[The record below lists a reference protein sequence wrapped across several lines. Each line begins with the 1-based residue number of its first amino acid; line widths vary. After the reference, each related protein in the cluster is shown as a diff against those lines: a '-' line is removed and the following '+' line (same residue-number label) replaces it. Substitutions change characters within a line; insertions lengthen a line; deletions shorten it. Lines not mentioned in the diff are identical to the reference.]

1 MRDQF
6 KAALAWLP
14 FPPFGSRPPLV
25 PVLRLQGVIAAG
37 ALPFRAGSLNL
48 AGLAGPIERA
58 FSIRGARAV
67 ALQVNSPGG
76 SPVQS
81 SLIAARIRQ
90 WAEEK
95 KLPVIAFVEDVA
107 ASGGYWLATAAD
119 EILVDRSSI
128 LGSIGVISAGF
139 GLAGLIEKLG
149 IERRLHTQG
158 ERKSLLDPFLPER
171 PEDVARLERLQRQI
185 HRSFIDEVRARRGA
199 KLVDPEANGL
209 FTGEI
214 FVGEEAVRVGLADG
228 MGEIRA
234 TLRARFGE
242 KVRLIP
248 LGEPRGWLRRRLG
261 LGPAAGG
268 ELAGEVIGALE
279 ERALWA
285 RFGL

>member
-1 MRDQF
+1 MKDWL
-6 KAALAWLP
+6 KAALARIP
-14 FPPFGSRPPLV
+14 FPPFGERPPIV
-25 PVLRLQGVIAAG
+25 PVLRLQGIIAAG
-37 ALPFRAGSLNL
+37 ALPLRAGGLNL
-48 AGLAGPIERA
+48 AGLAGRIERA
-58 FSIRGARAV
+58 FTIRGARAV
-67 ALQVNSPGG
+67 ALQINSPGG

-119 EILVDRSSI
+119 EILVDRSSV
-128 LGSIGVISAGF
+128 LGSIGVISSGF
-139 GLAGLIEKLG
+139 GFTGLIGKLG
-149 IERRLHTQG
+149 IERRVHTQG
-158 ERKSLLDPFLPER
+158 ERKSLLDPFAPER

-185 HRSFIDEVRARRGA
+185 HRAFIDEVKARRGA
-199 KLVDPEANGL
+199 RLIDPEGNGL

-228 MGEIRA
+228 LGEIRA
-234 TLRARFGE
+234 TLRARYGE
-242 KVRLIP
+242 KVRLVP

-261 LGPAAGG
+261 LAQ
-268 ELAGEVIGALE
+268 ELIGSLE

-285 RFGL
+285 RYGL

>member
-1 MRDQF
+1 MKDWL
-6 KAALAWLP
+6 KVALARIP
-14 FPPFGSRPPLV
+14 FPPFGERPPIV

-37 ALPFRAGSLNL
+37 ALPLRAGGLNL
-48 AGLAGPIERA
+48 AGLAGRIERA
-58 FSIRGARAV
+58 FTIRGARAV
-67 ALQVNSPGG
+67 ALQINSPGG

-119 EILVDRSSI
+119 EILVDRSSV
-128 LGSIGVISAGF
+128 LGSIGVISSGF
-139 GLAGLIEKLG
+139 GFTGLIGKLG
-149 IERRLHTQG
+149 IERRVHTQG
-158 ERKSLLDPFLPER
+158 ERKSLLDPFAPER

-185 HRSFIDEVRARRGA
+185 HRAFIDEVKARRGA
-199 KLVDPEANGL
+199 RLIDPEGNGL

-228 MGEIRA
+228 LGEIRA
-234 TLRARFGE
+234 TLRARYGE
-242 KVRLIP
+242 KVRLVP

-261 LGPAAGG
+261 LAQ
-268 ELAGEVIGALE
+268 ELIGSLE

-285 RFGL
+285 RYGL